1 MGRPKTVYKG
11 RRKYNWLI
19 TLLLFVLAF
28 VLIGTAWLFGYMQQY
43 VVYEKDGLSL
53 VLPYMRGDDGAPFA
67 PRTDTSVDDFE
78 RPEVDAEIVV
88 DEAGFDDVELGVG
101 EDLTAICARYVP
113 AMAVTAAQL
122 NYYAAAMESENQNAM
137 VIQLKT
143 SDGHLSYYS
152 GVGLT
157 DSYSVNGDS
166 DTQDIRQAV
175 AQMKER
181 GVYLV
186 AEIATLMDDAMALRN
201 IPLALKDSAG
211 QVITDS
217 GGSWL
222 DPYNPGTRQYITE
235 IMTELADMGFD
246 EVLLTGIAHP
256 RAEDIVYSQEMT
268 SAPSISSSVS
278 TFAMRMC
285 ETAHELGIKCSVLC
299 QTAELRMGT
308 GAEIG
313 QSPELLFSL
322 FDRVYLLTDQEH
334 LSSDVSALSSVPGG
348 DGAERIVP
356 ITIGWTPQR
365 SSYAVQ

>member
-1 MGRPKTVYKG
+1 MGRPKTVYRG
-11 RRKYNWLI
+11 RRKYNWLV

-28 VLIGTAWLFGYMQQY
+28 LLIGAVWLFSYMQQF

-53 VLPYMRGDDGAPFA
+53 VLPYMRDGGGPFA
-67 PRTDTSVDDFE
+67 PSTDEPDDDFE

-88 DEAGFDDVELGVG
+88 DEAGFDDMDLTVG
-101 EDLTAICARYVP
+101 EGMAAIRARYVP
-113 AMAVTAAQL
+113 AAAVTADQL
-122 NYYAAAMESENQNAM
+122 TYLAASLEAENQNAM

-143 SDGHLSYYS
+143 HDGHLSYYS

-157 DSYSVNGDS
+157 DSYSVNG
-166 DTQDIRQAV
+166 TEDIRKAV
-175 AQMKER
+175 EQMKGQ

-186 AEIATLMDDAMALRN
+186 AELATLMDDAMALRN
-201 IPLALKDSAG
+201 SPLALKDSRG

-222 DPYNPGTRQYITE
+222 DPYNRGTRQYITD
-235 IMTELADMGFD
+235 IMTELAGMGFD

-268 SAPSISSSVS
+268 SSPSIASSVS
-278 TFAMRMC
+278 TFALRMC
-285 ETAHELGIKCSVLC
+285 ETAHELGMKCSVLC
-299 QTAELRMGT
+299 QIAELRMGT
-308 GAEIG
+308 GEEIG

-322 FDRVYLLTDQEH
+322 FDRVYLFTDQEH
-334 LSSDVSALSSVPGG
+334 LGSDVNALGGAPGA

-356 ITIGWTPQR
+356 ITIGWTPDR